1 METTVNYEV
10 KERICTITLNRPEKF
25 NALSLQLVRDL
36 MSALKK
42 AEADI
47 SVGVV
52 VLKGAGKAWCAG
64 GDLEELLTLT
74 EGSAADR
81 REYLLD
87 FKARWQSAMR
97 EGGLL

>member
-10 KERICTITLNRPEKF
+10 NERICTITLNRPDKF

-42 AEADI
+42 AEADP

-52 VLKGAGKAWCAG
+52 VLKGKKETGFQ
-64 GDLEELLTLT
+64 TLT
-74 EGSAADR
+74 PPH
-81 REYLLD
+81 
-87 FKARWQSAMR
+87 
-97 EGGLL
+97 